1 MNEGISFLFCNC
13 PPTPILLP
21 QFPPPP
27 PPPSVSPSWI
37 CPSNTK
43 SNRRAYHNANW
54 LQNRVESIGAELWL
68 LVASALVPFLV
79 ESLTLHTPSVRS
91 LWHDYWFR
99 RILSSLAVQ
108 AVLTTFWSEKQWFIS
123 SFRSYYLFWGGPVKL
138 CTWAFLMLIKSVF
151 SSSTEFIRAF

>member
-21 QFPPPP
+21 QFLP